1 MVKSTKVSQGK
12 QKVLAEDRLILIQTL
27 NALPQPQFNELVFA
41 LNVPNAN
48 VPSHS
53 ACQGDRT
60 TALLRWA
67 ESPVG
72 PGLPTLE
79 RILGKVIGKASQT
92 AEDYLS
98 FAIAGKL
105 GDMSPDELQAIV
117 QLLRKKTGDSSIEI
131 AFSREGSIKLILSG
145 SSEGL
150 NKLQELF
157 ESGELEDLKAPP
169 VENVQSVENNT
180 TDARKARLVQALR
193 LQKNLVLTTHRRWR
207 ARARACARIVDCA
220 FGMVLVIAYIFTR
233 FHDRLRDRFYYFAHN
248 FDQARARTLDL
259 RNVDLSGANLRNVDL
274 SRADLSRANLT
285 DADVTGTIFG
295 DNKGLTE
302 EDKRNLK
309 RRGAIFQDSPGSN
322 VSSLMLE

>member
-1 MVKSTKVSQGK
+1 MIEPTSVSTKTGLS
-12 QKVLAEDRLILIQTL
+12 AEDRLFLVQTL
-27 NALPQPQFNELVFA
+27 SALPQPQFDELVFA
-41 LNVPNAN
+41 LDVPNAN
-48 VPSHS
+48 IPSDS

-60 TALLRWA
+60 TALLQWA

-92 AEDYLS
+92 ADDYLS

-105 GDMSPDELQAIV
+105 GNMSPDELQAIV

-131 AFSREGSIKLILSG
+131 AFSKEGSIKLILSG

-157 ESGELEDLKAPP
+157 ESGKLEDLKAPP
-169 VENVQSVENNT
+169 VEEVQRVENNT
-180 TDARKARLVQALR
+180 TDARKARLVQVLR
-193 LQKNLVLTTHRRWR
+193 LQQNQLLVILARDLDLDLDLDLDFDLKNL
-207 ARARACARIVDCA
+207 
-220 FGMVLVIAYIFTR
+220 
-233 FHDRLRDRFYYFAHN
+233 
-248 FDQARARTLDL
+248 
-259 RNVDLSGANLRNVDL
+259 DLSGANLRNLNL
-274 SRADLSRANLT
+274 SGADLRDVNLT

-302 EDKRNLK
+302 EDKRDLK
-309 RRGAIFQDSPGSN
+309 RRGAIFQDSPSSN